1 MLLRK
6 VRLTMG
12 RTKTF
17 PKEIE
22 EKAIYNYIVNKQGLQ
37 SAGREFGIS
46 QFMMEQI
53 LKKYGI
59 PKRTYTEAKQ
69 DGRKYPCNDYFFK
82 TQNHNMAYILGFIA
96 ADGYISKKENCISI
110 ELQERDKEIL
120 DSIKRVTGVT
130 RPIKIQLRKNGKY
143 TATLRNWSKEWK
155 DDLKHYGI
163 TPKKTFTL
171 TPPDLLAPEYR
182 IDYIRGYF
190 DGDGTIC
197 TLDGKNDRG
206 QIYRINRFE
215 ISGVSKKV
223 IEWIRLELIQ
233 HYNIILSPLKSER
246 LDSGIVMYKIQIG
259 SRKEIQSIYNLF
271 YQEPDCIYLKRKKE
285 KFETILNIPRDS
297 NSSSEG

>member
-1 MLLRK
+1 
-6 VRLTMG
+6 MG

-155 DDLKHYGI
+155 DDLRHYGI
-163 TPKKTFTL
+163 IPKKTFTL

-190 DGDGTIC
+190 DGDGSIYA
-197 TLDGKNDRG
+197 LNGKNAKGRTY
-206 QIYRINRFE
+206 QINRFE

-233 HYNIILSPLKSER
+233 HYNIILNPLKTDH
-246 LDSGIVMYKIQIG
+246 LDSGITMYKIQTG
-259 SRKEIQSIYNLF
+259 NRKEIQSIYNLF
-271 YQEPDCIYLKRKKE
+271 YQEPNCICLKRKKE
-285 KFETILNIPRDS
+285 KFKTILNIPRDS
-297 NSSSEG
+297 NSSDEE